1 MASWKDKLTDEEVS
15 ALYKYKTEGKQALS
29 DAEVELVYPYAQY
42 LKQEKAAPQAPKE
55 ISGAW
60 GSAGKEALESTV
72 PAVGGLAGAAAAMS
86 AGAPLIGAA
95 AASPIPGAAPV
106 TALGLGLAGGLG
118 GGYLAS
124 KAQDV
129 ATSIIPEDLKAS
141 LGFSPAQRAAER
153 EAHPV
158 ASFAG
163 EVAPNFLMFKPGAV
177 APIVDK
183 AGKVLM
189 GSGAQR
195 AVMGGIG
202 GALEAGQ
209 ELYQGQPLSPMRIAG
224 NAAVQAF
231 APNPTRF
238 GQKVMGGFDRSPKG
252 VAVKENDALDTLQ
265 QERKQAVEKERVD
278 QQQALREGDT
288 EYVALQRE
296 KQTLLA
302 EKQTPEVKAQ
312 LATIE
317 TRLAELNADKVDQI
331 RKGNQ
336 LGFDYEAAN
345 LKEALGGFDK
355 QVARTERAG
364 PQESTDT
371 LFVTPQGEALF
382 NPLFEDQQRVNL
394 AREAAGEQQRLAAE
408 SELAQRSQQ
417 GTQADVFEPQTNMHR
432 AYTDLQVEGA
442 NGQARNLTRAEFE
455 QTLQKLSKEEGTAF
469 QHPEPQDMDAAYQKY
484 LDAVNEKQGGLF
496 DIASRKEAFTEGLRL
511 DKLPGQVQE
520 HPLVKAAT
528 ERVDK
533 QEQLVLKL
541 QMDAHDGKPVTG
553 LLKRAEKEL
562 NNLRAVQEQQVKN
575 VHEALLNREPT
586 ADTAANDLRAAAN
599 GLLDALS
606 MQAGSPGLNE
616 RPDVVKAL
624 ADFGTALFNAGY
636 TTLKRFMDAARQ
648 FLGSKFDALADLLHE
663 RFAAESTNLEGST
676 IPANETAENIVNKAY
691 SEQDGKQWNLLQ
703 SGATL
708 TAMKSGSTV
717 IREVG
722 RIVQNAVKHAELAI
736 HNFVFPAE
744 KALSSLST
752 KEFEQLADLF
762 KREAINGEKYDGDLL
777 AQHLSIKQVE
787 AYTKMR
793 EMFDDTLR
801 AQNVARR
808 AQGKPEITPMDAY
821 MSSRWDGAFRQPVH
835 NADGKLVWYLAADSK
850 MGIKK
855 QAQALLKEHPD
866 LVVDFALGK
875 QVSVRGTKTDIQSA
889 YSTMLDILGQ
899 DDPAVM
905 AMKKAVEEATAMETE
920 FARAQTKHFKAK
932 TGVRGFV
939 GDRPGMGGTKEA
951 LAFFEQQIDYAKNAY
966 HWTEMQK
973 AGDIVKKV
981 LSDERLQ
988 TEQPNNVAYAR
999 EYFKGALGQGQS
1011 QVTRA
1016 LEDSIRKGLGVS
1028 TAPFAR
1034 AVADVKSYFMLDK
1047 LAASVPNVLSNTIQ
1061 LINVLPHLA
1070 DMRAQGYK
1078 GNIVTAPV
1086 IGTAAGMAMTAAH
1099 YLKSTGAEYMS
1110 KLPNQFFKDMFLYAE
1125 ENGITARSIFD
1136 ENPLGTAFNTTN
1148 AVAKGLSVTLS
1159 ATDVLTRSVA
1169 FATYA
1174 QMLKDSG
1181 KFTDMRKLFQV
1192 AEERANASMVDY
1204 RQTER
1209 PLAFGKGGT
1218 AGSIVSTLQTYPM
1231 NYYNQQA
1238 YFLKEFANGN
1248 YMPLLASLG
1257 VQYLAA
1263 GAQGVPYLNDI
1274 YQAYMYV
1281 KDNALSAED
1290 WLKLEDGEF
1299 TRDPKMWLMDSFGK
1313 EGVYGALSETTGLG
1327 LTSRL
1332 SAPGVGEMIQ
1342 APGGPA
1348 VDLAKQAWSATKAIA
1363 NPTKENTAQAIMNIL
1378 PAGVQ
1383 GAFEMSPW
1391 MEGVTYQTQ
1400 PGGKGVYAA
1409 SNIKEKDVRYTR
1421 TPEEESLRRWTSMKS
1436 AKEQAERD
1444 IVYST
1449 KVKQQ
1454 LAKEK
1459 SSELVDKAVIAFIDK
1474 NPRDELKYR
1483 QLYAKLTGKD
1493 IESDSMYQ
1501 LALSKLRTDRQN
1513 ILEKSKSARDMIEA
1527 IRMQKRLEAQ

>member
-1 MASWKDKLTDEEVS
+1 MASWKDNLTDAEVD

-42 LKQEKAAPQAPKE
+42 LKQEKAQTQPTTSATGAFTKSAVENAAPA
-55 ISGAW
+55 I
-60 GSAGKEALESTV
+60 
-72 PAVGGLAGAAAAMS
+72 GGLAGGAAAMA
-86 AGAPLIGAA
+86 AGAPLIAMSG
-95 AASPIPGAAPV
+95 PFAPA
-106 TALGLGLAGGLG
+106 TALGLGLAGGIG
-118 GGYLAS
+118 AGYATS
-124 KAQDV
+124 KLQDV
-129 ATSIIPEDLKAS
+129 ATSIIPKDVKAS
-141 LGFSPAQRAAER
+141 LGFSPEQRAAEQQQ
-153 EAHPV
+153 HPV

-163 EVAPNFLMFKPGAV
+163 ELAPNLTMFRPGAV

-183 AGKVLM
+183 AGKVIL
-189 GSGAQR
+189 GSTAQR
-195 AVMGGIG
+195 GAMAGIG

-209 ELYQGQPLSPMRIAG
+209 ELYAGQPLDPMRIAG
-224 NAAVQAF
+224 NAAFQAV
-231 APNPTRF
+231 AATPTRF
-238 GQKVMGGFDRSPKG
+238 GNKIMGAFDRSPKG
-252 VAVKENDALDTLQ
+252 VAVKENDALDTAQ
-265 QERKQAVEKERVD
+265 QERKQTLEQQRVD
-278 QQQALREGDT
+278 QQQQLRAGDT

-336 LGFDYEAAN
+336 LGFEYEAGN
-345 LKEALGGFDK
+345 LKDALSGFDK
-355 QVARTERAG
+355 QVARSERQG
-364 PQESTDT
+364 PTESTDT
-371 LFVTPQGEALF
+371 FFVTPQGEALF
-382 NPLFEDQQRVNL
+382 NPIFEDQQRVNL
-394 AREAAGEQQRLAAE
+394 ARNAAGEQQQLASE
-408 SELAQRSQQ
+408 SGLAQRSQQ
-417 GTQADVFEPQTNMHR
+417 GTQGDIFEPQTNMHR

-442 NGQARNLTRAEFE
+442 NGQPRNLTRAEFE
-455 QTLQKLSKEEGTAF
+455 QTLAKLAKEEGTAF
-469 QHPEPQDMDAAYQKY
+469 QHPEPHEMDAAYQKY

-496 DIASRKEAFTEGLRL
+496 DIASRKEAFNEGVRV

-528 ERVDK
+528 ERVTK
-533 QEQLVLKL
+533 QEELVLKL

-562 NNLRAVQEQQVKN
+562 NNLRAVQEQQAKN

-586 ADTAANDLRAAAN
+586 SDTAANDLRAAAN
-599 GLLDALS
+599 GLLDALT
-606 MQAGSPGLNE
+606 MQAGSPGFNE
-616 RPDVVKAL
+616 RPDVLKAL
-624 ADFGTALFNAGY
+624 GDFATALFNAGY
-636 TTLKRFMDAARQ
+636 TSLKRFMEAARQ
-648 FLGSKFDALADLLHE
+648 FLGAKFDNLSAQLNEA
-663 RFAAESTNLEGST
+663 FAVESTKLEGSS

-691 SEQDGKQWNLLQ
+691 SEKDGKQWNMVQ

-708 TAMKSGSTV
+708 TAMKSGSTI

-722 RIVQNAVKHAELAI
+722 RIVQNAIKNAELAV

-744 KALSSLST
+744 KALASLST
-752 KEFEQLADLF
+752 KEFEQLADVF
-762 KREAINGEKYDGDLL
+762 KREALNGEKYDGDLL
-777 AQHLSIKQVE
+777 AQHLSVKQIE
-787 AYTKMR
+787 AYTRMR

-808 AQGKPEITPMDAY
+808 AMGKPEITPLDAY
-821 MSSRWDGAFRQPVH
+821 MASRWEGAFRQPVH
-835 NADGKLVWYLAADSK
+835 NAEGKLVWYLAADSK

-855 QAQALLKEHPD
+855 QAEALLKEQPG
-866 LVVDFALGK
+866 LVIDYAKGS
-875 QVSVRGTKTDIQSA
+875 QVSLRGSKTDIQSA
-889 YSTMLDILGQ
+889 YTTMLDILGH
-899 DDPAVM
+899 DDPAVQ
-905 AMKKAVEEATAMETE
+905 AMKKAVEEAAAMETE
-920 FARAQTKHFKAK
+920 FARAQTKHFKTK

-951 LAFFEQQIDYAKNAY
+951 LAFFEQQMEYAKNAY
-966 HWTEMQK
+966 NWTELQK

-1011 QVTRA
+1011 AVTRA
-1016 LEDSIRKGLGVS
+1016 MEDSLRKGLGVS
-1028 TAPFAR
+1028 SAPFAR

-1078 GNIVTAPV
+1078 GNIVTAPI
-1086 IGTAAGMAMTAAH
+1086 IGTAAGMAMTSAH
-1099 YLKSTGAEYMS
+1099 YMKSVGAEYMS
-1110 KLPNQFFKDMFLYAE
+1110 KLPSQFFKDMFLYAE

-1148 AVAKGLSVTLS
+1148 KIAKGLSVTLS
-1159 ATDVLTRSVA
+1159 ATDVLTRSIA

-1209 PLAFGKGGT
+1209 PLAFGKAGT
-1218 AGSIVSTLQTYPM
+1218 IGSIASTLQTYPM

-1238 YFLKEFANGN
+1238 YFLKEMAKGN
-1248 YMPLLASLG
+1248 YLPLLTSLM
-1257 VQYLAA
+1257 VQYAAA
-1263 GAQGVPYLNDI
+1263 GAQGLPYLDDI
-1274 YQAYMYV
+1274 YKAYMYV
-1281 KDNALSAED
+1281 KDHALSAEQ
-1290 WLKLEDGEF
+1290 WLKVEDGEF
-1299 TRDPKMWLMDSFGK
+1299 ARDPKMWLMDTFGK
-1313 EGVYGALSETTGLG
+1313 SAVYGALSESTGLG

-1332 SAPGVGEMIQ
+1332 AAPGASEMIQ

-1348 VDLAKQAWSATKAIA
+1348 LDVAKQAYSAGKAIV

-1378 PAGVQ
+1378 PSGVQ

-1391 MEGVTYQTQ
+1391 MEGITYQTT
-1400 PGGKGVYAA
+1400 PRGKGVYAA
-1409 SNIKEKDVRYTR
+1409 SNIGEKDIHYTR
-1421 TPEEESLRRWTSMKS
+1421 TPEEESLRRLTSMKS

-1444 IVYST
+1444 IVYSA
-1449 KVKQQ
+1449 KAKQQ
-1454 LAKEK
+1454 LTKEK

-1474 NPRDELKYR
+1474 NSKDELKYR

-1493 IESDSMYQ
+1493 IASDSVYQ
-1501 LALSKLRTDRQN
+1501 LALSKLRDDRQN
-1513 ILEKSKSARDMIEA
+1513 LLEKSKSPRDMIEA

>member
-1 MASWKDKLTDEEVS
+1 MGYKVTFENGHSVVFETQPSAADIEEAHAHV
-15 ALYKYKTEGKQALS
+15 KTLPS
-29 DAEVELVYPYAQY
+29 
-42 LKQEKAAPQAPKE
+42 KAQAPINTE
-55 ISGAW
+55 LAGAW
-60 GSAGKEALESTV
+60 GSAGKEALENAA
-72 PAVGGLAGAAAAMS
+72 PAVGGLAGAGAAMS
-86 AGAPLIGAA
+86 AAAPLIGAA
-95 AASPIPGAAPV
+95 TTINPLLGGA
-106 TALGLGLAGGLG
+106 TAGVVGIAGGMG
-118 GGYLAS
+118 AGYAANKL
-124 KAQDV
+124 QD
-129 ATSIIPEDLKAS
+129 AAMSIVPDSFKAS
-141 LGFSPAQRAAER
+141 MGFSPEQRAAER
-153 EAHPV
+153 EAHPY
-158 ASFAG
+158 ATLAG
-163 EVAPNFLMFKPGAV
+163 ELAPNTAMFLPGRV

-183 AGKVLM
+183 AGKVIL
-189 GSGAQR
+189 GSMAQR
-195 AVMGGIG
+195 GAMAGVG

-209 ELYQGQPLSPMRIAG
+209 ELYAGQPLNPTRIGA
-224 NAAVQAF
+224 NAAFQGVF
-231 APNPTRF
+231 ATPTRF
-238 GQKVMGGFDRSPKG
+238 GNKVMGAFDRSPKG
-252 VAVKENDALDTLQ
+252 VAVKENDTLDTLQ
-265 QERKQAVEKERVD
+265 QERKAAVEKSKVD
-278 QQQALREGDT
+278 QQQATREGDT

-296 KQTLLA
+296 KQALLR
-302 EKQTPEVKAQ
+302 EKQTPEVKSQ
-312 LATIE
+312 LATLE

-336 LGFDYEAAN
+336 LGFEYEAGN
-345 LKEALGGFDK
+345 LKDALGSFDK
-355 QVARTERAG
+355 QVARDERRG

-371 LFVTPQGEALF
+371 LFVTPEGDALF
-382 NPLFEDQQRVNL
+382 NPIFEDQQRVNL
-394 AREAAGEQQRLAAE
+394 ARDAAGEQQRSAAE
-408 SELAQRSQQ
+408 SEFAQRSQQ
-417 GTQADVFEPQTNMHR
+417 GQQGDIFEPQTNMHR

-442 NGQARNLTRAEFE
+442 NGEARNLTRAEFE
-455 QTLQKLSKEEGTAF
+455 QTLQKLSKEEGTGF
-469 QHPEPQDMDAAYQKY
+469 QHPEPHEMDAAYQKY
-484 LDAVNEKQGGLF
+484 LDATNEKQGGLF
-496 DIASRKEAFTEGLRL
+496 DIASRKEAFNEGVRV

-528 ERVDK
+528 DRVAK
-533 QEQLVLKL
+533 QEQLVSKL
-541 QMDAHDGKPVTG
+541 QADVQNGKPVTG

-562 NNLRAVQEQQVKN
+562 NNLRAVQKQQAKN

-586 ADTAANDLRAAAN
+586 SDTAANDLRAAAN

-606 MQAGSPGLNE
+606 MQAGSPGLNQ

-624 ADFGTALFNAGY
+624 ADFATALFNAGY

-648 FLGSKFDALADLLHE
+648 FLGAKFDAMAAQLHE
-663 RFAAESTNLEGST
+663 NFAAETTKLEGST
-676 IPANETAENIVNKAY
+676 IPANETAETIVNKAY
-691 SEQDGKQWNLLQ
+691 SEKDGKQWNLLQ

-708 TAMKSGSTV
+708 TAMKSGSTI

-722 RIVQNAVKHAELAI
+722 RIVQNATKWTELAI

-744 KALSSLST
+744 KALSKLSL
-752 KEFEQLADLF
+752 KELEQLGDVF

-787 AYTKMR
+787 AYTRMR

-808 AQGKPEITPMDAY
+808 AMGKPEITPLDAY
-821 MSSRWDGAFRQPVH
+821 MASRWDGAFRQPVH
-835 NADGKLVWYLAADSK
+835 NAEGKLVWYLAADSK
-850 MGIKK
+850 MGIKQ
-855 QAQALLKEHPD
+855 QAKALLKEHPE
-866 LVVDFALGK
+866 LVVDYAKGK

-889 YSTMLDILGQ
+889 YTTMLDILGH
-899 DDPAVM
+899 DDPAVQT
-905 AMKKAVEEATAMETE
+905 MKKAVEEATAMETE
-920 FARAQTKHFKAK
+920 FARAQTKHFKTK

-939 GDRPGMGGTKEA
+939 GDRPGMGGSKEMLA
-951 LAFFEQQIDYAKNAY
+951 LFEQQIDYAKNAY
-966 HWTEMQK
+966 AWTEMQK

-1016 LEDSIRKGLGVS
+1016 MEDSLRKGLGVS
-1028 TAPFAR
+1028 SAPFAR

-1070 DMRAQGYK
+1070 DLRAQGFK
-1078 GNIVTAPV
+1078 GNIVTAPI
-1086 IGTAAGMAMTAAH
+1086 IGTAAGMAMTSAH

-1110 KLPNQFFKDMFLYAE
+1110 KLPSQFFKDMFLYAE

-1136 ENPLGTAFNTTN
+1136 ENPLGTAFNATN
-1148 AVAKGLSVTLS
+1148 KIAKGLSVTLS

-1181 KFTDMRKLFQV
+1181 KFTDMNKLFQA

-1218 AGSIVSTLQTYPM
+1218 VGSIMSTLQTYPM

-1238 YFLKEFANGN
+1238 YFLKEMTKGN
-1248 YMPLLASLG
+1248 YLPVLTSLL
-1257 VQYLAA
+1257 VQIAAA
-1263 GAQGVPYLNDI
+1263 GAQGTPYLDDI
-1274 YQAYMYV
+1274 YKAYMYV
-1281 KDNALSAED
+1281 KDNALPAEQ

-1299 TRDPKMWLMDSFGK
+1299 ARDPKMWLMDTFGK
-1313 EGVYGALSETTGLG
+1313 SGVYGALSETTGLG

-1332 SAPGVGEMIQ
+1332 AAPGAGEMIQ
-1342 APGGPA
+1342 APGGPIA
-1348 VDLAKQAWSATKAIA
+1348 DVAKQAWSATKAIA

-1378 PAGVQ
+1378 PSGVQ

-1391 MEGVTYQTQ
+1391 MEGITYQQ
-1400 PGGKGVYAA
+1400 MPNGKGVYAA

-1449 KVKQQ
+1449 KAKQQ
-1454 LAKEK
+1454 LVTDK

-1474 NPRDELKYR
+1474 NSQDELKYR

-1493 IESDSMYQ
+1493 IASDSMYQ

-1513 ILEKSKSARDMIEA
+1513 ILEKSKSPRDLIEA